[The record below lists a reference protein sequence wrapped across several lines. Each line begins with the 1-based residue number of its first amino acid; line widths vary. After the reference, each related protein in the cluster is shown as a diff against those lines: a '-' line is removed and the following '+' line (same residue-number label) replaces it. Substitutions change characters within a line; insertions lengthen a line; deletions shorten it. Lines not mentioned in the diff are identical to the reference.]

1 MSDPFI
7 TIRRKSGPFLD
18 VGKNNEI
25 VQFYLPIAGDIADIV
40 PHWQHFSVLV
50 SVFHGRK
57 IQEALQRRKK
67 DPIPK
72 QTNDVSLLTWSNL
85 PEKICLQK
93 GALWRA
99 AFEPSAK
106 DANTLGMHFWVLWVS
121 PAKKNFLRNDKESVP
136 MEQSLRAARENTM

>member
-25 VQFYLPIAGDIADIV
+25 VQFDLPIAGDIADIV

-50 SVFHGRK
+50 SVFHGLK

-93 GALWRA
+93 GAL
-99 AFEPSAK
+99 
-106 DANTLGMHFWVLWVS
+106 
-121 PAKKNFLRNDKESVP
+121 
-136 MEQSLRAARENTM
+136 